1 MKLQTKQ
8 IDGFLKAPPKDI
20 RAVLVYGPDSG
31 LVKERAKALCLTQV
45 SDIND
50 PFNAAHLNGDI
61 IDNDPAR
68 LSDEANAGSLMG
80 GKRLLR
86 ITDAGNEVAAP
97 LKAWLK
103 NNPSPDT
110 LVIIE
115 AGDLKPK
122 DALRKL
128 CEAEGNAAAL
138 PCYVED
144 ERALAVL
151 IKDALRETNLSIS
164 ADAVTYLASAVK
176 GDRARARMEIEK
188 LSLYMGKERNVSL
201 TDVQQS
207 CGDIGLYSLD
217 DLAYAFTGGNRELAM
232 RSARTLMEEGSE
244 PIVILR
250 TLQNHIQRFHL
261 VKSLME
267 TYDQSADEA
276 MKSLQPPVFFKTAD
290 MFRAQLNRWP
300 SRKSRVVLAKLADV
314 EARTKQTGTPVET
327 LLNQLILSA
336 AG

>member
-8 IDGFLKAPPKDI
+8 IDGFIKSPDKGV
-20 RAVLVYGPDSG
+20 RAILVYGPDSG
-31 LVKERAKALCLTQV
+31 LVKERSKILCQGQV
-45 SDIND
+45 ADIND
-50 PFNAAHLNGDI
+50 PFNAAHLTGDI
-61 IDNDPAR
+61 IENDPAR

-86 ITDAGNEVAAP
+86 ITDAGNEVTAP
-97 LKAWLK
+97 LKLWLK

-110 LVIIE
+110 LVILE

-122 DALRKL
+122 DSLRKL
-128 CEAEGNAAAL
+128 CEAESNAAAL

-144 ERALAVL
+144 ERALGVL
-151 IKDALRETNLSIS
+151 IKDALRETGLTIS
-164 ADAVTYLASAVK
+164 SDAVTYLASAVK

-188 LSLYMGKERNVSL
+188 LSLYMGAEKNVSL
-201 TDVQQS
+201 HDVQQS

-217 DLAYAFTGGNRELAM
+217 DFAFAFTGGNRELAM
-232 RSARTLMEEGSE
+232 KSVRTLMDEGSE

-261 VKSLME
+261 AKSLME
-267 TYDQSADEA
+267 IHGQSADEA
-276 MKSLQPPVFFKTAD
+276 MKSLQPPLFFKSAD
-290 MFRAQLNRWP
+290 MFRAQLGRWP
-300 SRKSRVVLAKLADV
+300 AKKSRNLLVKLADV
-314 EARTKQTGTPVET
+314 EARTKQTGTPVDT

>member
-8 IDGFLKAPPKDI
+8 IEGFLKAPAREV
-20 RAVLVYGPDSG
+20 RAILVYGPDSG
-31 LVKERAKALCLTQV
+31 LVKERSKILCLSQV

-50 PFNAAHLNGDI
+50 PFNAAHLTGDI
-61 IDNDPAR
+61 IENDPAR
-68 LSDEANAGSLMG
+68 LSDEANAQSLMG

-86 ITDAGNEVAAP
+86 ITDAGNEVTAP

-103 NNPSPDT
+103 GNPSPDT
-110 LVIIE
+110 LVVLE

-122 DALRKL
+122 DSLRKL
-128 CEAEGNAAAL
+128 CEDSANAAAL
-138 PCYVED
+138 PCYIED

-151 IKDALRETNLSIS
+151 IKDALREANLSIS
-164 ADAVTYLASAVK
+164 QDAVTYLASAVK

-201 TDVQQS
+201 QDVQQS

-232 RSARTLMEEGSE
+232 KSLRTLMDEGSE

-250 TLQNHIQRFHL
+250 TLQNHLQRFHL

-267 TYDQSADEA
+267 IYDQSADEA

-290 MFRAQLNRWP
+290 MFRAQINRWP
-300 SRKSRVVLAKLADV
+300 AKKSRTVLNRLADV
-314 EARTKQTGTPVET
+314 EARTKQTGTPVDT
-327 LLNQLILSA
+327 LLNQLILST